1 MAELKTHK
9 SRIGKGLINMLMFQ
23 MYGDEK
29 LIYREYVQ
37 NARDAINDAVN
48 HGILGAITDGRISIT
63 IDSAKR
69 FIEIRDNG
77 IGIPVERVESVLL
90 DIADSNKDGES
101 SAGQFGIGRLVGGYF
116 CKKLSFRTTY
126 KGEEFASEIVFDID
140 KIKAILND
148 ENDKRDATDVID
160 SASSRNYKGDLKQF
174 VIERIANKC
183 IDEFYKIDENINWNL
198 YKDLFVEYI
207 RTRRR
212 DFLVQIP
219 ISSTNME
226 ILLTNKINQFK
237 DYYWKKNWEAD
248 PEWDRVFVTT
258 LFTFHWRITIDTI
271 NFAKKLVKDT
281 KNLMV
286 GGVLATIQAKEV
298 YEATGIKPFKGI
310 LNIPG
315 QLDKRNQ
322 LIIDNLPL
330 DYSILDEIEYKYP
343 MNNAYYGYT
352 TRGCIRKCPFC
363 AVPKLEPVYNSYIPL
378 RERIEET
385 RKQYGDQKDLLLMD
399 NNILASSEFDTIIN
413 DIVACGFGKD
423 AIFIQPDLLALSIAH
438 LRSTPV
444 INERANIRKA
454 QSLIMEFYQK
464 LKGEESFEIY
474 KIIFEKYKINKLL
487 TTTKE
492 HLLAAY
498 DEIKDIYKK
507 HFKPAPRHRYVDFN
521 QGVDARLFTEENVKQ
536 LSRIA
541 IRPLRIAFDNIKTE
555 AQYTRAIEM
564 SSKVGLKDF
573 SNYLLYNF
581 DDHPDDLY
589 HRLRI
594 NVELCDRLNV
604 SIYSFPMKYHPIRR
618 TEDMDEDYSHNRD
631 YIGKYWNRK
640 YIRAIQAVLNSTKGK
655 IGKGTSFF
663 MKAFGENIEE
673 YHKLLEMP
681 ETMIIYRYFFEWLG
695 LENGGKKTAI
705 EILGNDSICN
715 ASAHSWWKAFC
726 TCKENVSS
734 KEWEMALNIIHKN
747 DFSKSYHTGNSY
759 VDTLLGYYVSYRQA
773 IIEPNTDLYKLKQVY
788 DQNPLKELRRTQK
801 IK

>member
-1 MAELKTHK
+1 MILDYIEQAGKGKYQCFKTKKICLDSVDNDTIAYNYDDKTIANATKSTFAETDHSRVKTVSIAYLFK
-9 SRIGKGLINMLMFQ
+9 SPKVPPPIFQYFLDGSRHTFKIDDIGIGKKIFP
-23 MYGDEK
+23 
-29 LIYREYVQ
+29 I
-37 NARDAINDAVN
+37 I
-48 HGILGAITDGRISIT
+48 
-63 IDSAKR
+63 
-69 FIEIRDNG
+69 
-77 IGIPVERVESVLL
+77 
-90 DIADSNKDGES
+90 
-101 SAGQFGIGRLVGGYF
+101 AGQIIVGCCKRKDRDTFKCWQLNNKIVMAMPDDYDDDDGGENF
-116 CKKLSFRTTY
+116 CRSFCETINS
-126 KGEEFASEIVFDID
+126 KVID
-140 KIKAILND
+140 KISKL
-148 ENDKRDATDVID
+148 
-160 SASSRNYKGDLKQF
+160 
-174 VIERIANKC
+174 
-183 IDEFYKIDENINWNL
+183 
-198 YKDLFVEYI
+198 KDLQLGINKLLLY
-207 RTRRR
+207 RT
-212 DFLVQIP
+212 
-219 ISSTNME
+219 
-226 ILLTNKINQFK
+226 
-237 DYYWKKNWEAD
+237 
-248 PEWDRVFVTT
+248 
-258 LFTFHWRITIDTI
+258 
-271 NFAKKLVKDT
+271 LVKDT

>member
-1 MAELKTHK
+1 MILDYIEQAGKGNYQCFKTKKICLDSVDNDTIAYNYDDKTIANATKSTFAETDHSRVKTVSIAYLFK
-9 SRIGKGLINMLMFQ
+9 SPKVPPPIFQYFLDGSRHTFKIDDIGIGKKIFP
-23 MYGDEK
+23 
-29 LIYREYVQ
+29 I
-37 NARDAINDAVN
+37 I
-48 HGILGAITDGRISIT
+48 
-63 IDSAKR
+63 
-69 FIEIRDNG
+69 
-77 IGIPVERVESVLL
+77 
-90 DIADSNKDGES
+90 
-101 SAGQFGIGRLVGGYF
+101 AGQIIVGCCKRKDRDTFKCWQLNNKIVMAMPDDYDDDDGGENF
-116 CKKLSFRTTY
+116 CRSFCETINS
-126 KGEEFASEIVFDID
+126 KVID
-140 KIKAILND
+140 KISKL
-148 ENDKRDATDVID
+148 
-160 SASSRNYKGDLKQF
+160 
-174 VIERIANKC
+174 
-183 IDEFYKIDENINWNL
+183 
-198 YKDLFVEYI
+198 KDLQLGINKLLLY
-207 RTRRR
+207 RT
-212 DFLVQIP
+212 
-219 ISSTNME
+219 
-226 ILLTNKINQFK
+226 
-237 DYYWKKNWEAD
+237 
-248 PEWDRVFVTT
+248 
-258 LFTFHWRITIDTI
+258 
-271 NFAKKLVKDT
+271 LVKDT